1 MEIFTIINHLPP
13 TVPMTTSLSQSRAT
27 LERRCLQNS
36 TCHCI
41 TAPDELELSHRR
53 RRGRDESRDIFP
65 SSRTIT
71 PSVVLISVKDSGKI
85 WLCRWSSKG
94 SSIQEKRI
102 LCFEKSV
109 WVHLMDVD
117 GSPPRTYT
125 HALQQI
131 AADRSSHLEDSL
143 FVLENVV
150 DQEGMGVTTMH
161 RQGVLGR
168 EVPRSRWNVANL
180 SQSSHILALSGSPT
194 PLLSLTLQIVK
205 YGETRSPPSALQL
218 ACWKRRLC
226 GTVVMHSRTKGF
238 TTTVELP
245 GLDPDIVQL
254 QITSL
259 GSRSDSH
266 QSIFLVLP
274 STRVTVQQPPTEIV
288 PQSIAPCLG
297 ATFAR
302 LPSETPQI
310 TQVLL
315 QTLHCIR
322 HKVSVPRSFLL
333 SGPPGVGKTYS
344 VKRVL
349 ELSSSPVH
357 LVSLRGSEVLQNQAN
372 ASQGLEQEFRKAAKL
387 KENPVII
394 FLDECDAL
402 VSVENVA
409 ATLAT
414 LLDNLSNEWTNLLF
428 VGATNR
434 IDSIP
439 GYLRRSGR
447 LDKEIP
453 LSPPN
458 AKERAMILKSLLEQQ
473 QEFLGHQEVA
483 LSRVFTSV
491 VDHVADLCVG
501 YVPADLNA
509 LVRKATLLAKE
520 EGPYSAVVNCIE
532 GAMSDV
538 APSALRDALLT
549 APPKI
554 TWEDI
559 AGDPGGAKTAL
570 RQAIEWPRTK
580 SAVFSRLGLV
590 APRGILLHGPPGCAK
605 TTLARAAAGA
615 SGVAFLSLSPAEVY
629 SSSYVGEAEA
639 VIRRAFSL
647 ARSAAPCVLF
657 FDEIDS
663 IFGGAQDGGRGSSAE
678 ARVLSTFLNEMDGV
692 DNKSGTDGVLVL
704 GATNRP
710 WTLDS
715 ALVRPGRL
723 GDKMIYIPPP
733 DRAARRALLEM
744 QFSRQRH
751 TMDFDFLSS
760 DIVTGMMTGA
770 ELVGAC
776 QEAKL
781 EILRSVI
788 QGTEDQLMSGSRM
801 RDHLVSIL
809 RSRKPLLSD
818 PAASHEYR
826 IFEKNVTGE

>member
-1 MEIFTIINHLPP
+1 
-13 TVPMTTSLSQSRAT
+13 MTTYLSQSGTRP
-27 LERRCLQNS
+27 ERPSLQNS

-41 TAPDELELSHRR
+41 AGLDEVDLSHRR
-53 RRGRDESRDIFP
+53 RRRRDRQPASSVVP
-65 SSRTIT
+65 SSQTIT
-71 PSVVLISVKDSGKI
+71 PPVVLIYVHESDQI
-85 WLCRWSSKG
+85 WLCGWRSKG
-94 SSIQEKRI
+94 LSIQEKRI
-102 LCFEKSV
+102 LCFQQSV
-109 WVHLMDVD
+109 WVHWSD
-117 GSPPRTYT
+117 GDGTPLRASTLT
-125 HALQQI
+125 LQKI
-131 AADRSSHLEDSL
+131 AADRSSHLEDYLFSL
-143 FVLENVV
+143 ESVV
-150 DQEGMGVTTMH
+150 DQEGVDGPS
-161 RQGVLGR
+161 RRGVLGR
-168 EVPRSRWNVANL
+168 RVPRSEWTISDL
-180 SQSSHILALSGSPT
+180 SQSSHILALSESPA
-194 PLLSLTLQIVK
+194 PLLSLTVQIVK
-205 YGETRSPPSALQL
+205 CGDKVSPPSALKL
-218 ACWKRRLC
+218 ASWKRRLC
-226 GTVVMHSRTKGF
+226 GTVVMYSQAKGF
-238 TTTVELP
+238 TTTVELD
-245 GLDPDIVQL
+245 GLDPDMVQL
-254 QITSL
+254 QITSV
-259 GSRSDSH
+259 GSRSNAH
-266 QSIFLVLP
+266 QIMFLVLP
-274 STRVTVQQPPTEIV
+274 STRVTVQHTPKATVSQNTMWG
-288 PQSIAPCLG
+288 LG
-297 ATFAR
+297 AMFPR
-302 LPSETPQI
+302 LPSGTPQI

-315 QTLHCIR
+315 QTIYCI
-322 HKVSVPRSFLL
+322 HQKVSVPRSFLL
-333 SGPPGVGKTYS
+333 SGPAGVGKTYS

-349 ELSSSPVH
+349 ELCSLPVH
-357 LVSLRGSEVLQNQAN
+357 LVSLRGSEILHNQAI
-372 ASQGLEQEFRKAAKL
+372 ASQGLEHEFQKASKL
-387 KENPVII
+387 QDKAVVI

-402 VSVENVA
+402 VSVETVA
-409 ATLAT
+409 STLAS
-414 LLDNLSNEWTNLLF
+414 LLDSLSNEWTNLLF

-473 QEFLGHQEVA
+473 EVYGNDEA
-483 LSRVFTSV
+483 SNNAFTSI

-520 EGPYSAVVNCIE
+520 EGPYSSVVNFIE
-532 GAMSDV
+532 GAMSAV

-639 VIRRAFSL
+639 VVRRAFSL
-647 ARSAAPCVLF
+647 ARSAAPCVMF

-663 IFGGAQDGGRGSSAE
+663 IFGGSPDGGRGGSAE

-692 DNKSGTDGVLVL
+692 DNKGGTDGVLVL

-723 GDKMIYIPPP
+723 GDKVIYIPPP

-744 QFSRQRH
+744 QFPSHRH

-760 DIVTGMMTGA
+760 DEITGMMTGA

-781 EILRSVI
+781 EILRCVI
-788 QGTEDQLMSGSRM
+788 QGTSEDKSMNGLRM

-818 PAASHEYR
+818 PSAFHEYR
-826 IFEKNVTGE
+826 IFE